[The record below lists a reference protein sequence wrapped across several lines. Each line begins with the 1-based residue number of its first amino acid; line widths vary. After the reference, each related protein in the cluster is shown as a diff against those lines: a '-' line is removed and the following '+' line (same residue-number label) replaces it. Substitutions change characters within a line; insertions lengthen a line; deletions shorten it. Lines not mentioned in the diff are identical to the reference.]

1 MKPNRLS
8 QSGNIQS
15 IETMIF
21 AIIASLLLIG
31 FFSGYEIGFVSA
43 NRLSLELKKK
53 QGSRAGNILAKFL
66 ETPTQFIGTCLI
78 GLNISLVVFG
88 ILFEEA
94 LHTYIWS
101 AFDLG
106 PYAILFGN
114 TVVSTLVILLIGELV
129 PKAIFKARAA
139 SMITSFAPLANF
151 FHLLFKPLTII
162 LVNLAQWVLRNLF
175 NVKVINKKEAFTK
188 VDLAHFVQQTK
199 EEQNQQDLNTDLFE
213 NALSLPDIKIRE
225 CLVPRT
231 EIVGVEINT
240 SIQDLQK
247 IFEETKLS
255 KLIVYEESLDSIVG
269 YVHQLDLFKKPVKLS
284 DVLHSIQL
292 VPESMNAA
300 DLINLFSKKRK
311 SIAWVVDEF
320 GGTAGIVTMEDV
332 LEEIFGEIDDEYDE
346 QEFLEKQL
354 SDTEF
359 IFSGRLELD
368 YLYEKYGIDFS
379 ADSAETLSGYL
390 IHNYESIPK
399 IRTTIHLAHFDA
411 EILSVSDT
419 RIEKVKIKIR

>member
-1 MKPNRLS
+1 ML
-8 QSGNIQS
+8 
-15 IETMIF
+15 F
-21 AIIASLLLIG
+21 AIIASLALIG

-53 QGSRAGNILAKFL
+53 QGGQSGKIIAKFL
-66 ETPTQFIGTCLI
+66 AEPTQFIGTCLV

-88 ILFEEA
+88 ILFEE
-94 LHTYIWS
+94 LLDLLIWDHFNPGNYS
-101 AFDLG
+101 VL
-106 PYAILFGN
+106 LGN
-114 TVVSTLVILLIGELV
+114 TILSTLVILLIGELG

-139 SMITSFAPLANF
+139 SMINTFAPLANF
-151 FHLLFKPLTII
+151 FHILFRPLTLL

-175 NVKVINKKEAFTK
+175 QVRLVNKKEAFTK
-188 VDLAHFVQQTK
+188 VDLAHFVQQSKDQK
-199 EEQNQQDLNTDLFE
+199 EQQELNTDLFE

-231 EIVGVEINT
+231 EIIGVDIQT
-240 SIQDLQK
+240 SIESLTE
-247 IFEETKLS
+247 IFMETKLS
-255 KLIVYEESLDSIVG
+255 KLIVYDDTLDTIIG
-269 YVHQLDLFKKPVKLS
+269 YVHQLDLFKKPAS
-284 DVLHSIQL
+284 IASILHTIPL

-346 QEFLEKQL
+346 QEFLEKKL
-354 SDTEF
+354 SDTEYV
-359 IFSGRLELD
+359 FSGRLELD

-390 IHNYESIPK
+390 IHKNEAIPK
-399 IRTTIHLAHFDA
+399 LRQVIHLSHFDA
-411 EILSVSDT
+411 EILAVSDT
-419 RIEKVKIKIR
+419 RIEKVKIKIH

>member
-1 MKPNRLS
+1 ML
-8 QSGNIQS
+8 
-15 IETMIF
+15 F
-21 AIIASLLLIG
+21 AIIASLALIG

-53 QGSRAGNILAKFL
+53 QGGRSGKIIAKFL
-66 ETPTQFIGTCLI
+66 AEPTQFIGTCLV

-88 ILFEEA
+88 IMFEE
-94 LHTYIWS
+94 LLDLIIWDHFNPGNYS
-101 AFDLG
+101 
-106 PYAILFGN
+106 ILLGN
-114 TVVSTLVILLIGELV
+114 TILSTLVILLIGELG

-139 SMITSFAPLANF
+139 SMINTFAPLANF
-151 FHLLFKPLTII
+151 FHILFRPLTLL

-175 NVKVINKKEAFTK
+175 QVRLVNKKEAFTK
-188 VDLAHFVQQTK
+188 VDLAHFVQQSKDQK
-199 EEQNQQDLNTDLFE
+199 EQQELNTDLFE

-231 EIVGVEINT
+231 EIVGV
-240 SIQDLQK
+240 DLQTTIESLTE
-247 IFEETKLS
+247 IFMETKLS
-255 KLIVYEESLDSIVG
+255 KLIVYDDTLDTIVG
-269 YVHQLDLFKKPVKLS
+269 YVHQLDLFKKPAS
-284 DVLHSIQL
+284 IASILHTIPL

-346 QEFLEKQL
+346 QEFLEKKL
-354 SDTEF
+354 SDTEYV
-359 IFSGRLELD
+359 FSGRLELD

-390 IHNYESIPK
+390 IHKNEAIPK
-399 IRTTIHLAHFDA
+399 IRQVIHLSHFDA
-411 EILSVSDT
+411 EILAVSDT
-419 RIEKVKIKIR
+419 RIEKVKIKIH

>member
-1 MKPNRLS
+1 ML
-8 QSGNIQS
+8 
-15 IETMIF
+15 F
-21 AIIASLLLIG
+21 AIIASLALIG

-53 QGSRAGNILAKFL
+53 QGGRSGKIIAKFL
-66 ETPTQFIGTCLI
+66 AEPTQFIGTCLV

-88 ILFEEA
+88 ILFEE
-94 LHTYIWS
+94 LLDILIWDHFNPGNYS
-101 AFDLG
+101 VL
-106 PYAILFGN
+106 LGN
-114 TVVSTLVILLIGELV
+114 TILSTLVILLIGELG

-139 SMITSFAPLANF
+139 SMINTFAPLANF
-151 FHLLFKPLTII
+151 FHILFRPLTLL

-175 NVKVINKKEAFTK
+175 QVRLVNKKEAFTK
-188 VDLAHFVQQTK
+188 VDLAHFVQQSKDQK
-199 EEQNQQDLNTDLFE
+199 EQQELNTDLFE

-231 EIVGVEINT
+231 EIVGVDLQT
-240 SIQDLQK
+240 SIESLTE
-247 IFEETKLS
+247 IFMETKLS
-255 KLIVYEESLDSIVG
+255 KLIVYDDTLDTIVG
-269 YVHQLDLFKKPVKLS
+269 YVHQLDLFKKPTTIAS
-284 DVLHSIQL
+284 ILHTIPL

-346 QEFLEKQL
+346 QEFLEKKL
-354 SDTEF
+354 SDTEYV
-359 IFSGRLELD
+359 FSGRLELD

-390 IHNYESIPK
+390 IHKNEAIPK
-399 IRTTIHLAHFDA
+399 LRQVIHLSHFDA
-411 EILSVSDT
+411 EILAVSDT
-419 RIEKVKIKIR
+419 RIEKVKIKLH

>member
-1 MKPNRLS
+1 ML
-8 QSGNIQS
+8 
-15 IETMIF
+15 F
-21 AIIASLLLIG
+21 AIIASLALIG

-53 QGSRAGNILAKFL
+53 QGGKSGKIIAKFL
-66 ETPTQFIGTCLI
+66 AEPTQFIGTCLV

-88 ILFEEA
+88 ILFEE
-94 LHTYIWS
+94 LLDILIWDHFNPGNYS
-101 AFDLG
+101 VL
-106 PYAILFGN
+106 LGN
-114 TVVSTLVILLIGELV
+114 TILSTLVILLIGELG

-139 SMITSFAPLANF
+139 SMINTFAPLANF
-151 FHLLFKPLTII
+151 FHILFRPLTLL

-175 NVKVINKKEAFTK
+175 QVRLVNKKEAFTK
-188 VDLAHFVQQTK
+188 VDLAHFVQQSKDQK
-199 EEQNQQDLNTDLFE
+199 EQQELNTDLFE

-231 EIVGVEINT
+231 EIVGVDLQT
-240 SIQDLQK
+240 SIESLTE
-247 IFEETKLS
+247 IFMETKLS
-255 KLIVYEESLDSIVG
+255 KLIVYDDTLDTIVG
-269 YVHQLDLFKKPVKLS
+269 YVHQLDLFKKPTS
-284 DVLHSIQL
+284 IASILHTIPL

-346 QEFLEKQL
+346 QEFLEKKL
-354 SDTEF
+354 SDTEYV
-359 IFSGRLELD
+359 FSGRLELD

-390 IHNYESIPK
+390 IHKNEAIPK
-399 IRTTIHLAHFDA
+399 LRQVIHLSHFDA
-411 EILSVSDT
+411 EILAVSDT
-419 RIEKVKIKIR
+419 RIEKVKIKIH

>member
-1 MKPNRLS
+1 ML
-8 QSGNIQS
+8 
-15 IETMIF
+15 F
-21 AIIASLLLIG
+21 AIIASLALIG

-53 QGSRAGNILAKFL
+53 QGGKSGKIIAKFL
-66 ETPTQFIGTCLI
+66 AEPTQFIGTCLV

-88 ILFEEA
+88 ILFEE
-94 LHTYIWS
+94 LLDILIWDHFNPGNYS
-101 AFDLG
+101 VL
-106 PYAILFGN
+106 LGN
-114 TVVSTLVILLIGELV
+114 TILSTLVILLIGELG

-139 SMITSFAPLANF
+139 SMINTFAPLANF
-151 FHLLFKPLTII
+151 FHILFRPLTLL

-175 NVKVINKKEAFTK
+175 QVRLVNKKEAFTK
-188 VDLAHFVQQTK
+188 VDLAHFVQQSKDQK
-199 EEQNQQDLNTDLFE
+199 EQQELNTDLFE

-231 EIVGVEINT
+231 EIVGV
-240 SIQDLQK
+240 DLQTTIESLTE
-247 IFEETKLS
+247 IFMETKLS
-255 KLIVYEESLDSIVG
+255 KLIVYDDTLDTIVG
-269 YVHQLDLFKKPVKLS
+269 YVHQLDLFKKPAS
-284 DVLHSIQL
+284 IASILHTIPL

-346 QEFLEKQL
+346 QEFLEKKL
-354 SDTEF
+354 SDTEYV
-359 IFSGRLELD
+359 FSGRLELD

-390 IHNYESIPK
+390 IHKNEAIPK
-399 IRTTIHLAHFDA
+399 LRQVIHLSHFDA
-411 EILSVSDT
+411 EILAVSDT
-419 RIEKVKIKIR
+419 RIEKVKIKIH

>member
-1 MKPNRLS
+1 
-8 QSGNIQS
+8 
-15 IETMIF
+15 MIF
-21 AIIASLLLIG
+21 AIIASLILIG

-53 QGSRAGNILAKFL
+53 QGSKSGIILSKFL
-66 ETPTQFIGTCLI
+66 EAPTQFIGTCLI

-88 ILFEEA
+88 IVFESMLDKYVWEH
-94 LHTYIWS
+94 LS
-101 AFDLG
+101 AG
-106 PYAILFGN
+106 PYTILLGN
-114 TVVSTLVILLIGELV
+114 TFLSTLVILLIGELV

-139 SMITSFAPLANF
+139 SMISSFALLANF
-151 FHLLFKPLTII
+151 FHILFKPLTIV
-162 LVNLAQWVLRNLF
+162 LVNLAQWVLGNLF
-175 NVKVINKKEAFTK
+175 QVKITNKKEAFTK

-199 EEQNQQDLNTDLFE
+199 DLQEQQELNTDLFE

-240 SIQDLQK
+240 AIDELESIF
-247 IFEETKLS
+247 IETKLS
-255 KLIVYEESLDSIVG
+255 KLIVYEETLDTIVG
-269 YVHQLDLFKKPVKLS
+269 YVHQLDLFKKPATLAS
-284 DVLHSIQL
+284 VLHPIIL

-346 QEFLEKQL
+346 QEFLEKKI

-359 IFSGRLELD
+359 VFSGRLELD
-368 YLYEKYGIDFS
+368 YLYEKYGIDFP
-379 ADSAETLSGYL
+379 ADNAETLSGYL
-390 IHNYESIPK
+390 IHQYEAIPK
-399 IRTTIHLAHFDA
+399 IKQIIHLTHFDA
-411 EILSVSDT
+411 EILAVSDT
-419 RIEKVKIKIR
+419 RIEKVKIKLH

>member
-1 MKPNRLS
+1 ML
-8 QSGNIQS
+8 
-15 IETMIF
+15 F
-21 AIIASLLLIG
+21 AIIASLALIG

-53 QGSRAGNILAKFL
+53 QGGQSGKIIAKFL
-66 ETPTQFIGTCLI
+66 AEPTQFIGTCLV

-88 ILFEEA
+88 ILFEE
-94 LHTYIWS
+94 LLDLLIWDHFNPGNYS
-101 AFDLG
+101 VL
-106 PYAILFGN
+106 LGN
-114 TVVSTLVILLIGELV
+114 TILSTLVILLIGELG

-139 SMITSFAPLANF
+139 SMINTFAPVANF
-151 FHLLFKPLTII
+151 FHILFRPLTLL

-175 NVKVINKKEAFTK
+175 QVRLVNKKEAFTK
-188 VDLAHFVQQTK
+188 VDLAHFVQQSKDQK
-199 EEQNQQDLNTDLFE
+199 EQQELNTDLFE

-231 EIVGVEINT
+231 EIVGVDLQT
-240 SIQDLQK
+240 SIESLTE
-247 IFEETKLS
+247 IFMETKLS
-255 KLIVYEESLDSIVG
+255 KLIVYDDTLDTIVG
-269 YVHQLDLFKKPVKLS
+269 YVHQLDLFKKPAS
-284 DVLHSIQL
+284 IASILHSIPL

-346 QEFLEKQL
+346 QEFLEKKL
-354 SDTEF
+354 SDTEYV
-359 IFSGRLELD
+359 FSGRLELD

-390 IHNYESIPK
+390 IHKNEAIPK
-399 IRTTIHLAHFDA
+399 LRQVIHLSHFDA
-411 EILSVSDT
+411 EILAVSDT
-419 RIEKVKIKIR
+419 RIEKVKIKIH

>member
-1 MKPNRLS
+1 ML
-8 QSGNIQS
+8 
-15 IETMIF
+15 F
-21 AIIASLLLIG
+21 AIIASLALIG

-53 QGSRAGNILAKFL
+53 QGGRSGKIIAKFL
-66 ETPTQFIGTCLI
+66 EEPTQFIGTCLV

-88 ILFEEA
+88 IMFEE
-94 LHTYIWS
+94 LLDLIIWDHFNPGNYS
-101 AFDLG
+101 VL
-106 PYAILFGN
+106 LGN
-114 TVVSTLVILLIGELV
+114 TILSTLVILLIGELG

-139 SMITSFAPLANF
+139 SMINTFAPLANF
-151 FHLLFKPLTII
+151 FHILFRPLTLL

-175 NVKVINKKEAFTK
+175 QVRLVNKKEAFTK
-188 VDLAHFVQQTK
+188 VDLAHFVQQSKDQK
-199 EEQNQQDLNTDLFE
+199 EQQELNTDLFE

-231 EIVGVEINT
+231 EIVGV
-240 SIQDLQK
+240 DLQTTIESLTE
-247 IFEETKLS
+247 IFMETKLS
-255 KLIVYEESLDSIVG
+255 KLIVYDDTLDTIVG
-269 YVHQLDLFKKPVKLS
+269 YVHQLDLFKKPTS
-284 DVLHSIQL
+284 IASILHTIPL

-346 QEFLEKQL
+346 QEFLEKKL
-354 SDTEF
+354 SDTEYV
-359 IFSGRLELD
+359 FSGRLELD

-390 IHNYESIPK
+390 IHKNEAIPK
-399 IRTTIHLAHFDA
+399 LRQVINLSHFDA
-411 EILSVSDT
+411 EILAVSDT
-419 RIEKVKIKIR
+419 RIEKVKIKIH

>member
-1 MKPNRLS
+1 ML
-8 QSGNIQS
+8 
-15 IETMIF
+15 F
-21 AIIASLLLIG
+21 AIIASLALIG

-53 QGSRAGNILAKFL
+53 QGGQSGKIIAKFL
-66 ETPTQFIGTCLI
+66 AEPTQFIGTCLV

-88 ILFEEA
+88 ILFEE
-94 LHTYIWS
+94 LLDLIIWDHFNPGNYS
-101 AFDLG
+101 VL
-106 PYAILFGN
+106 LGN
-114 TVVSTLVILLIGELV
+114 TILSTLVILLIGELG

-139 SMITSFAPLANF
+139 SMINTFAPLANF
-151 FHLLFKPLTII
+151 FHILFRPLTLL

-175 NVKVINKKEAFTK
+175 QVRLVNKKEAFTK
-188 VDLAHFVQQTK
+188 VDLAHFVQQSKDQK
-199 EEQNQQDLNTDLFE
+199 EQQELNTDLFE

-231 EIVGVEINT
+231 EIVGV
-240 SIQDLQK
+240 DLQTTIESLTE
-247 IFEETKLS
+247 IFMETKLS
-255 KLIVYEESLDSIVG
+255 KLIVYDDTLDTIVG
-269 YVHQLDLFKKPVKLS
+269 YVHQLDLFKKPTS
-284 DVLHSIQL
+284 IASILHTIPL

-346 QEFLEKQL
+346 QEFLEKKL
-354 SDTEF
+354 SDTEYV
-359 IFSGRLELD
+359 FSGRLELD

-390 IHNYESIPK
+390 IHKNEAIPK
-399 IRTTIHLAHFDA
+399 LRQVIHLSHFDA
-411 EILSVSDT
+411 EILAVSDT
-419 RIEKVKIKIR
+419 RIEKVKIKIH